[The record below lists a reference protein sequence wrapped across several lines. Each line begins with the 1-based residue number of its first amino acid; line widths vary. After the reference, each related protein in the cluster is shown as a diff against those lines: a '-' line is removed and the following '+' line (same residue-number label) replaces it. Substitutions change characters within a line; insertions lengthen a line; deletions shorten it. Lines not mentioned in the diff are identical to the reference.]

1 MPAGQDVLAVMN
13 TTYLT
18 PAQAAAMMGTSVDT
32 VRRRCIRGEIA
43 AVKIGRDWRIVP
55 TVAGGQDAT
64 VTTLPVL
71 AVVDGNADDARLVFD
86 VTAPTRQVD
95 ALQAQVDAQ
104 AVALSE
110 TVADRDTIATDR
122 DALRVMVSSVTTERD
137 AMFTS
142 LHTTITER
150 DALQAQ
156 VTILAMRVD
165 ALTLMRDQTAQEHE
179 RTVDALQSLVAS
191 QRETIDG
198 QTVTVASQSTTIV
211 DLRAEIIRLQAV
223 DASRDAVLVDLS
235 QRVRWWPSVLRAFG
249 LVS

>member
-1 MPAGQDVLAVMN
+1 MQRTRNMPAGQDVLAVMN

-86 VTAPTRQVD
+86 VTATTRQVD

-122 DALRVMVSSVTTERD
+122 DALRVMVSSASTERD
-137 AMFTS
+137 AMSTS

-156 VTILAMRVD
+156 VLMLTMRVD
-165 ALTLMRDQTAQEHE
+165 AQALMADQIGREHE
-179 RTVDALQSLVAS
+179 RTVDALQALVTS
-191 QRETIDG
+191 QREIID
-198 QTVTVASQSTTIV
+198 TQST
-211 DLRAEIIRLQAV
+211 RLA
-223 DASRDAVLVDLS
+223 DLS

-249 LVS
+249 LGS

>member
-86 VTAPTRQVD
+86 VTATTRQVD

-137 AMFTS
+137 G
-142 LHTTITER
+142 
-150 DALQAQ
+150 LQGQ
-156 VTILAMRVD
+156 VLILTMRVD
-165 ALTLMRDQTAQEHE
+165 ALTLMRDQIGREHE
-179 RTVDALQSLVAS
+179 RTVDALQALVAS
-191 QRETIDG
+191 QSATI
-198 QTVTVASQSTTIV
+198 A